1 MAAPLGGRPLVCS
14 RVPAPRPP
22 PLRPCSP
29 ACPLCPGDSE
39 ALRWVSG
46 GAGHE
51 EASPWGPRRGVLPC
65 TPRQRVHADSAAPGV
80 QGRARPAS
88 SPWAAV
94 FTADQCPSP
103 SVSDLCPVRR
113 LPALLPAAFAS
124 RGGSAAAGPGPG
136 LEGSAVRGR
145 GLVRGAGRLQ
155 RGAVGSCVAPA
166 LGDRVGGGAVGPSL
180 GPSGTGC
187 RRPLGPPGSSD
198 DEAVT
203 LTASASVPVVCVR
216 VLTPFPAPSA
226 PCPGRPQLLRR
237 LPMGSGP

>member
-14 RVPAPRPP
+14 RVPAPRPRVLVALP
-22 PLRPCSP
+22 VSLPWGLR
-29 ACPLCPGDSE
+29 GT
-39 ALRWVSG
+39 ALGVRRG
-46 GAGHE
+46 GARRS
-51 EASPWGPRRGVLPC
+51 SPRGPRRGVLPC
-65 TPRQRVHADSAAPGV
+65 TPRQRVHADGAAPGV

-166 LGDRVGGGAVGPSL
+166 LGDRVGGGSGAV
-180 GPSGTGC
+180 
-187 RRPLGPPGSSD
+187 PGSLRD
-198 DEAVT
+198 W
-203 LTASASVPVVCVR
+203 LPSASR
-216 VLTPFPAPSA
+216 TP
-226 PCPGRPQLLRR
+226 REQR
-237 LPMGSGP
+237 